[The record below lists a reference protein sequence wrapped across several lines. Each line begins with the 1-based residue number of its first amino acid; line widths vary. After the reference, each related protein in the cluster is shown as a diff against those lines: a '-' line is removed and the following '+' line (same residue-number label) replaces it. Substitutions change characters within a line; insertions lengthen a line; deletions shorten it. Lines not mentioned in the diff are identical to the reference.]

1 MNEKKIRMVGDR
13 KSLLMADENL
23 NITKDIMSILNK
35 SLKSIK
41 LDFDVGDPREFA
53 PDWQDEGVY
62 LVNWNKRKNVMEV
75 EGDARDLYK
84 WLHTTF
90 GLSKKEAKDAMR
102 TAK

>member
-1 MNEKKIRMVGDR
+1 MKTFKEVRNINEAI
-13 KSLLMADENL
+13 
-23 NITKDIMSILNK
+23 
-35 SLKSIK
+35 KSID

-53 PDWQDEGVY
+53 PDWQEEGVY
-62 LVNWNKRKNVMEV
+62 LVKWDKRKNVMKV

>member
-1 MNEKKIRMVGDR
+1 MK
-13 KSLLMADENL
+13 
-23 NITKDIMSILNK
+23 
-35 SLKSIK
+35 
-41 LDFDVGDPREFA
+41 
-53 PDWQDEGVY
+53 
-62 LVNWNKRKNVMEV
+62 V

>member
-1 MNEKKIRMVGDR
+1 MKTFKEVRNINEAI
-13 KSLLMADENL
+13 
-23 NITKDIMSILNK
+23 
-35 SLKSIK
+35 KSID

-53 PDWQDEGVY
+53 PDWQEEGVY
-62 LVNWNKRKNVMEV
+62 LVKWNKRKNVMKV

>member
-1 MNEKKIRMVGDR
+1 MKTFKEVRNVNEGI
-13 KSLLMADENL
+13 
-23 NITKDIMSILNK
+23 
-35 SLKSIK
+35 KSID

-53 PDWQDEGVY
+53 PDWQEEGVY
-62 LVNWNKRKNVMEV
+62 LVKWDKRKNVMKV

>member
-1 MNEKKIRMVGDR
+1 MKTFIEVRNVNEGI
-13 KSLLMADENL
+13 
-23 NITKDIMSILNK
+23 
-35 SLKSIK
+35 KSID
-41 LDFDVGDPREFA
+41 LDFDVGDPREFS
-53 PDWQDEGVY
+53 PDWEEEGVY
-62 LVNWNKRKNVMEV
+62 LVKWDKRKNVMKV

>member
-1 MNEKKIRMVGDR
+1 MKTFKEVRNINEAI
-13 KSLLMADENL
+13 
-23 NITKDIMSILNK
+23 
-35 SLKSIK
+35 KSID
-41 LDFDVGDPREFA
+41 LDFDVGDPREFS
-53 PDWQDEGVY
+53 PDWEEEGVY
-62 LVNWNKRKNVMEV
+62 LVKWDKRKNVMKV

>member
-1 MNEKKIRMVGDR
+1 MKTFKEVRNINEGI
-13 KSLLMADENL
+13 
-23 NITKDIMSILNK
+23 
-35 SLKSIK
+35 KSID

-53 PDWQDEGVY
+53 PDWQEEGVY
-62 LVNWNKRKNVMEV
+62 LVKWNKRKNVMKV

-90 GLSKKEAKDAMR
+90 GLSKKEANEAMR

>member
-1 MNEKKIRMVGDR
+1 MKTFKEVRNINEAI
-13 KSLLMADENL
+13 
-23 NITKDIMSILNK
+23 
-35 SLKSIK
+35 KSID

-53 PDWQDEGVY
+53 PDWQEEGVY
-62 LVNWNKRKNVMEV
+62 LVKWDKRKNVMKV

-90 GLSKKEAKDAMR
+90 GLSKIEAKDAMR

>member
-1 MNEKKIRMVGDR
+1 MKTFKEVRNVNEGI
-13 KSLLMADENL
+13 
-23 NITKDIMSILNK
+23 
-35 SLKSIK
+35 KSID
-41 LDFDVGDPREFA
+41 LDFDVGDPREFS
-53 PDWQDEGVY
+53 PDWEEEGVY
-62 LVNWNKRKNVMEV
+62 LVKWDKRKNVMKV

>member
-1 MNEKKIRMVGDR
+1 MKTFKEVRNVNEGI
-13 KSLLMADENL
+13 
-23 NITKDIMSILNK
+23 
-35 SLKSIK
+35 KSID
-41 LDFDVGDPREFA
+41 LDFDVGDPRQFA
-53 PDWQDEGVY
+53 PDWQEEGVY
-62 LVNWNKRKNVMEV
+62 LVKWDKRKNVMKV

>member
-1 MNEKKIRMVGDR
+1 MKTFKEIRNINEAI
-13 KSLLMADENL
+13 
-23 NITKDIMSILNK
+23 
-35 SLKSIK
+35 KSID

-53 PDWQDEGVY
+53 PDWQEEGVY
-62 LVNWNKRKNVMEV
+62 LVKWNKRKNVMKV

>member
-1 MNEKKIRMVGDR
+1 MKTFKEVRNINEGI
-13 KSLLMADENL
+13 
-23 NITKDIMSILNK
+23 
-35 SLKSIK
+35 KSID
-41 LDFDVGDPREFA
+41 LDFDVGDPREFS
-53 PDWQDEGVY
+53 PDWEEEGVY
-62 LVNWNKRKNVMEV
+62 LVKWDKRKNVMKV

>member
-1 MNEKKIRMVGDR
+1 MKTFKKVRNINEAI
-13 KSLLMADENL
+13 
-23 NITKDIMSILNK
+23 
-35 SLKSIK
+35 KSID

-53 PDWQDEGVY
+53 PDWQEEGVY
-62 LVNWNKRKNVMEV
+62 LVKWNKRKNVMKV